1 MARQPAA
8 ADFIRNI
15 IDQDLASGTAE
26 RVIVRFPPEPN
37 GFPHIGH
44 AKSSTLNFGLA
55 AEYKGRC
62 HLRFDDTNPATEDQR
77 YVDAIKRD
85 LQWMG
90 FDWGEH
96 EYYASDY
103 FETLFN
109 WACKL
114 ILKGLAYVDD
124 SPEEVIREMRG
135 TVTTPGTESPY
146 RNRASEEN
154 LELFEAMR
162 AGAFADGSR
171 VLRAKIDMAHPN
183 MKMRDPLMYRIRHAT
198 HYRQGDA
205 WCIYPFYDWAHGQ
218 SDAIEGVTHSICT
231 LEFSTNRVLYDWYLD
246 ALEIAPRPYQYEFA
260 RLNLAY
266 TITSKR
272 KLLHLVREGIVDGW
286 DDPRMPTLAGLRRR
300 GVRPQA
306 IKTFCNSIG
315 TTKVDSISDPGL
327 LEHCIRDDL
336 NHRAPRILCVQDPL
350 PITLTNWPEDR
361 TEIISAPYWPHDV
374 PRDGVRPVPFSGEL
388 LIERS
393 DFSEKPPK
401 GFRRLTP
408 GGIVRLRH
416 AYIIRCNHVEK
427 DETGKV
433 VRLHCEWIEGTRS
446 GSNTML
452 KPKGTIHW
460 VDARQSL
467 PIIVRAY
474 NRLFTHS
481 VPGEDFLE
489 ALNPSSLIEYKDARI
504 EPSIADDP
512 REQRYQFTRLG
523 FYWRDPE
530 HIDNN
535 LAVFN
540 CIVTLRQAIHGH
552 PEPAQVAS
560 KVEKPDEVARPH
572 DAQLERQ
579 PKTATPA
586 KNNSK
591 SKQRPLTADEEQW
604 LNKSGLSAATGLAI
618 YGVPA
623 ASEFLEAASEHVSRV
638 SVGNWMAN
646 QLLPALKGAP
656 LSSLPFGPSE
666 FAELVQLADSGKAS
680 THEARAVLKLMLAGE
695 GSPTKL
701 LAGVQSSTVGDSEIL
716 SDIVGNVLSDH
727 EDRVDAYLAGKT
739 GLVGFF
745 VGQVMM
751 RTNGKADPRQTK
763 ALIEEELAGRAT

>member
-8 ADFIRNI
+8 ADFIRTI
-15 IDQDLASGTAE
+15 IDRDLASGAFE

-55 AEYKGRC
+55 AEYQGQC

-103 FETLFN
+103 FGTLFD

-124 SPEEVIREMRG
+124 SPEDGIRGMRG
-135 TVTTPGTESPY
+135 TVTTPGTKSPY
-146 RNRASEEN
+146 RNRAPEEN
-154 LELFEAMR
+154 LELFKAMR
-162 AGAFADGSR
+162 AGVFADGSR
-171 VLRAKIDMAHPN
+171 VLRAKIDMGHPN

-231 LEFSTNRVLYDWYLD
+231 LEFATNRVLYDWFLD

-260 RLNLAY
+260 RLNLEY

-272 KLLHLVREGIVDGW
+272 KLLHLVQEGIVDGW

-300 GVRPQA
+300 GVRPRA

-315 TTKVDSISDPGL
+315 TTKVDSIHDPGL
-327 LEHCIRDDL
+327 LEHCVRDDL
-336 NHRAPRILCVQDPL
+336 NHRAPRVLCVQDPL
-350 PITLTNWPEDR
+350 PITLTNWPEDHE
-361 TEIISAPYWPHDV
+361 EIISAPYWPHDV
-374 PRDGVRPVPFSGEL
+374 PRDGVRSVPFSKEL

-393 DFSEKPPK
+393 DFSEDPPK

-408 GGIVRLRH
+408 GGIVRLRY

-427 DETGKV
+427 DERGNL

-446 GSNTML
+446 GSNTAL

-460 VDARQSL
+460 VDAKRSL
-467 PIIVRAY
+467 PVIVRAY
-474 NRLFTHS
+474 DRLFAQA
-481 VPGEDFLE
+481 VPGDDFLE
-489 ALNPSSLIEYKDARI
+489 ALNPSSLIEYKEARI

-512 REQRYQFTRLG
+512 PEKRYQFTRLG

-530 HIDNN
+530 LINSHPP
-535 LAVFN
+535 VFN
-540 CIVTLRQAIHGH
+540 CIVTLRQAIQGQTKSSQHTLGVGRAVGAVL
-552 PEPAQVAS
+552 PRDSQS
-560 KVEKPDEVARPH
+560 KP
-572 DAQLERQ
+572 Q
-579 PKTATPA
+579 PKTTTPA
-586 KNNSK
+586 KSEPK
-591 SKQRPLTADEEQW
+591 SKQRPLSADEEHW
-604 LNKSGLSAATGLAI
+604 LNQSGLNAATGLAI
-618 YGVPA
+618 YGIPA
-623 ASEFLEAASEHVSRV
+623 APEFLEAASEYVSRV

-666 FAELVQLADSGKAS
+666 FAELVRLADNGKAS
-680 THEARAVLKLMLAGE
+680 THEARVVLKLMLAGE

-701 LAGVQSSTVGDSEIL
+701 LTGVQASTVSDSEVL
-716 SDIVGNVLSDH
+716 RDIIGNVLNDH
-727 EDRVDAYLAGKT
+727 EDRVHAYTAGKT
-739 GLVGFF
+739 GLLGFF
-745 VGQVMM
+745 VGQVMR
-751 RTNGKADPRQTK
+751 RTNGKADPRQVK
-763 ALIEEELAGRAT
+763 ALVKEELAGSAT